1 MANHARV
8 DERARSEARLRQERS
23 TLGPREN
30 VPVCLAYPSPYALGM
45 SSLGF
50 LTLHRLLNQDGPG
63 AHRAFLPDE
72 WHKMSLSWPQ
82 PRRPIHAYES
92 LRLLS
97 EHRIIGL
104 SVAYELEVVGIV
116 RLLEG
121 AGIPVLARDRG
132 SRDPVIIGGGPL
144 TFCDPSAI
152 LPFVD
157 LLVMGEAE
165 EELPHAVACI
175 LAATT
180 REAGIAAAASRPHTT
195 TGELEHGQA
204 PPLPPLARAP
214 ADLLPGHAAI
224 TTPEAELAD
233 MFLVE
238 LTRGCSRPCTF
249 CVMGGSRAGKTRF
262 SDVEQVLSLIPEDAP
277 RVGLVGAAV
286 TDHPEVER
294 VAARIVAGGR
304 GIGLSSLR
312 ADRLTTTLLESLRTG
327 GYRTITVASDG
338 ISERMRRALRRG
350 IHEET
355 LLNAARLARDHGFH
369 RLKVYEMIGAP
380 GETDDD
386 IEELIRFASELSGI
400 VRLCLTFST
409 FVPKRGTPAAASPF
423 VGTREAEARLQR
435 IREGLGRKA
444 ELRPQSPRWAH
455 IEHELARGGL
465 DAGHAAL
472 AATRAG
478 GGYRDFLR
486 ALESRA
492 P

>member
-1 MANHARV
+1 MAAHARV
-8 DERARSEARLRQERS
+8 DERARSQARLRQEQS
-23 TLGPREN
+23 TLEAREN
-30 VPVCLAYPSPYALGM
+30 VPVCLAYPSPYTVGM

-50 LTLHRLLNQDGPG
+50 LTLHRLLNLEGPG

-72 WHKMSLSWPQ
+72 WHKMSLPWPQ

-92 LRLLS
+92 TRLMS
-97 EHRIIGL
+97 EHRIVGI
-104 SVAYELEVVGIV
+104 SVAYELEVVGVI

-121 AGIPVLARDRG
+121 AGIPVLASDRG
-132 SRDPVIIGGGPL
+132 PRDPVIVAGGPL
-144 TFCDPSAI
+144 TLCDPSAL

-165 EELPHAVACI
+165 EELPRAVGCI
-175 LAATT
+175 LAART
-180 REAGIAAAASRPHTT
+180 REAGIEAAASLPHTAS
-195 TGELEHGQA
+195 GELARGQA
-204 PPLPPLARAP
+204 SPLPSLGCAP
-214 ADLLPGHAAI
+214 AERLPGHAAI
-224 TTPEAELAD
+224 TTPEAELSD

-262 SDVEQVLSLIPEDAP
+262 FDVEHVLSAIPEDAR

-286 TDHPEVER
+286 TDHPDVEQ
-294 VAARIVAGGR
+294 VAARVVASGR
-304 GIGLSSLR
+304 DIGLSSLR
-312 ADRLTTTLLESLRTG
+312 ADRLTPALLESLRAG

-338 ISERMRRALRRG
+338 VSERMRQELRRG
-350 IHEET
+350 IREET
-355 LLNAARLARDHGFH
+355 LLNAARMVRDHGFH

-386 IEELIRFASELSGI
+386 IEELVRFAAELSRV

-409 FVPKRGTPAAASPF
+409 FVPKRGTPAQALPF
-423 VGTREAEARLQR
+423 IGVREAEARLRR
-435 IREGLGRKA
+435 IREGLGRNV

-455 IEHELARGGL
+455 IEHELAQGGIE
-465 DAGHAAL
+465 AGHAAL

-478 GGYRDFLR
+478 GSYRDFVR
-486 ALESRA
+486 ALQTPAS
-492 P
+492 

>member
-1 MANHARV
+1 
-8 DERARSEARLRQERS
+8 
-23 TLGPREN
+23 
-30 VPVCLAYPSPYALGM
+30 M

-50 LTLHRLLNQDGPG
+50 LTLHRLLNLEGPG

-104 SVAYELEVVGIV
+104 SVAYELEVVGVV

-132 SRDPVIIGGGPL
+132 PRDPVIIGGGPL

-152 LPFVD
+152 VPFVD

-165 EELPHAVACI
+165 EELPRAVACI
-175 LAATT
+175 LGAQS
-180 REAGIAAAASRPHTT
+180 REAGIAAAASLPHTT
-195 TGELEHGQA
+195 AGELGGGQA
-204 PPLPPLARAP
+204 PSLPALARSP
-214 ADLLPGHAAI
+214 AHLLPGHAAI
-224 TTPEAELAD
+224 TTPEAELSE

-238 LTRGCSRPCTF
+238 LARGCSRPCTF
-249 CVMGGSRAGKTRF
+249 CVMGGSRTGKTRF
-262 SDVEQVLSLIPEDAP
+262 SDVEQVLSLIPKDAR
-277 RVGLVGAAV
+277 RVGLVGAAI
-286 TDHPEVER
+286 TDHPDVEQMVAR
-294 VAARIVAGGR
+294 VVAGGR

-312 ADRLTTTLLESLRTG
+312 ADRLTTALLESLRAG

-338 ISERMRRALRRG
+338 ISERMRRVLRRG

-355 LLNAARLARDHGFH
+355 LLCAARLARDHGFH

-386 IEELIRFASELSGI
+386 VEELIRLASELSEI

-409 FVPKRGTPAAASPF
+409 FVPKRGTPDASSPF
-423 VGTREAEARLQR
+423 VGAREAEARLQR
-435 IREGLGRKA
+435 VREALARKV

-455 IEHELARGGL
+455 IEYELARGGL
-465 DAGHAAL
+465 EAGHAAL

-478 GGYRDFLR
+478 GSYRDFLR
-486 ALESRA
+486 AFESRRS
-492 P
+492 